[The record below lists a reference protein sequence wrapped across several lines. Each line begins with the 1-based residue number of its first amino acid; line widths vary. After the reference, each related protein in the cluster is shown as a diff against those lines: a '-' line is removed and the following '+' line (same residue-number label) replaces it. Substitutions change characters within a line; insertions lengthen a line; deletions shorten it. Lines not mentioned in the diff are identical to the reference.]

1 MSPKAKEFYNKLLSF
16 YLDDNSVYTE
26 VQNSYKDFL
35 NKLKGKP
42 TLDAFTKI
50 GRLKDEKLV
59 LIEYFKQLSDAEI
72 SEVMKTF
79 KMRMFSAPESQVVF
93 NNGAV
98 VSAPTNKNKIPFG
111 KLQPYQ
117 QSIVNSL
124 LK

>member
-50 GRLKDEKLV
+50 GRLKEEKLV

-79 KMRMFSAPESQVVF
+79 KMRMFPAPESQVMIKGNTITF
-93 NNGAV
+93 NPIISSTVIKGF
-98 VSAPTNKNKIPFG
+98 KNSPILIKW
-111 KLQPYQ
+111 
-117 QSIVNSL
+117 NS
-124 LK
+124 